1 MSDTKSSERR
11 RTDYEVR
18 IIFGLLSVILG
29 GLTWWMAQI
38 NTESKKIPVLEEKF
52 ANLQVTVNEIRG
64 DVKSLLLWMPPS
76 ESYKK

>member
-52 ANLQVTVNEIRG
+52 ANLQTTVNEIRV
-64 DVKSLLLWMPPS
+64 DVKSILS
-76 ESYKK
+76 RR